1 MKETTDYYR
10 IAAGFYQ
17 SDELPEN
24 YLAMEDEDF
33 YGYLEEYAW
42 QPFEGHKGE
51 NIALFIENLSV
62 AMENI
67 AREARK
73 NAFDEVR
80 EALKLDGINL

>member
-1 MKETTDYYR
+1 MKEKPDYYR
-10 IAAGFYQ
+10 LAAGFYQ

-67 AREARK
+67 ARESRK

-80 EALKLDGINL
+80 EILSNN

>member
-1 MKETTDYYR
+1 
-10 IAAGFYQ
+10 
-17 SDELPEN
+17 
-24 YLAMEDEDF
+24 MEDEDF

-42 QPFEGHKGE
+42 QPFEGHRGE

-73 NAFDEVR
+73 KTLDEVKD
-80 EALKLDGINL
+80 KLNIK